1 MKSYHQKVYLIRH
14 GETEWTET
22 KRHTGL
28 TDIPLTDEGKLQ
40 AEWLTAE
47 LKEIKL
53 KKVLSSPLQRSLET
67 CYIAGYRQVAE
78 MDSDLVEWDYGSYE
92 GKTSAEI
99 RETDPKWTIF
109 KNGAPNGES
118 PGDVATRA
126 NRIIS
131 RVRDIPGDVA
141 LFSHGHFLR
150 ALAARWLGLTVSQG
164 KLFALST
171 ASVSVLG
178 YEKGQPVVIS
188 WNKT

>member
-1 MKSYHQKVYLIRH
+1 
-14 GETEWTET
+14 
-22 KRHTGL
+22 
-28 TDIPLTDEGKLQ
+28 
-40 AEWLTAE
+40 
-47 LKEIKL
+47 
-53 KKVLSSPLQRSLET
+53 
-67 CYIAGYRQVAE
+67 